1 MIKICFD
8 NTAVFFEFEGVWLGT
23 LLYIGNN
30 KFYLKYKSDDGA
42 EDDFLFTAYNYT
54 VAILHSLEK
63 IALREGRVKRACQ
76 MTAQMITRGGELR
89 TTY

>member
-1 MIKICFD
+1 MIKIYFD
-8 NTAVFFEFEGVWLGT
+8 NAAVFFEFEGAWLGT

-30 KFYLKYKSDDGA
+30 KFYLKYKADERT
-42 EDDFLFTAYNYT
+42 EDTLLFTAYNYI

-63 IALREGRVKRACQ
+63 IALRDERVKRACQ

-89 TTY
+89 SNY

>member
-8 NTAVFFEFEGVWLGT
+8 SSAVFFEFEGEWTGT

-30 KFYLKYKSDDGA
+30 KFYFKFKSSEGM
-42 EDDFLFTAYNYT
+42 EDACLFTAYNYI

-63 IALREGRVKRACQ
+63 IALRDERVKRACQ

>member
-8 NTAVFFEFEGVWLGT
+8 NTSVFFEFEGAWLGT

-30 KFYLKYKSDDGA
+30 KFYLKFKTSEGT
-42 EDDFLFTAYNYT
+42 EDTWLFTTYNYI

-63 IALREGRVKRACQ
+63 IALRDERVKRACQ

-89 TTY
+89 STY